1 MEFRSTRSK
10 TYPDANSTE
19 QKAVSTNRR
28 VTATTPVVMAEGYV
42 TGHVSVCSDRTSR
55 EIAHLTKMVR
65 KLVQQVGTV
74 EVNLTRD
81 FKTVRGEIKS
91 VVGEIKTIKGEI
103 KTVKGEIKTIEGN
116 VARRIETVEGNLAQ
130 KMETMEETVKTGS
143 WGRINQP

>member
-19 QKAVSTNRR
+19 QKAVNTNIR
-28 VTATTPVVMAEGYV
+28 VTSTTPVVMAEGYV

-55 EIAHLTKMVR
+55 EIAHLTEMVR

-81 FKTVRGEIKS
+81 FKTVRGEIQP
-91 VVGEIKTIKGEI
+91 VKGEI
-103 KTVKGEIKTIEGN
+103 KTVQGK
-116 VARRIETVEGNLAQ
+116 VARQIETVEGNLAQ
-130 KMETMEETVKTGS
+130 KMETMEETVKTCS

>member
-28 VTATTPVVMAEGYV
+28 VTTTTPVVMAEGYV
-42 TGHVSVCSDRTSR
+42 MGHVSVCSDRTSR

-81 FKTVRGEIKS
+81 FKTVRGEIQP
-91 VVGEIKTIKGEI
+91 VKGEI
-103 KTVKGEIKTIEGN
+103 KTVQGK
-116 VARRIETVEGNLAQ
+116 VARQIETVEGNLAQ
-130 KMETMEETVKTGS
+130 KMETMEETVKTCS

>member
-81 FKTVRGEIKS
+81 FKTVRGEIQP
-91 VVGEIKTIKGEI
+91 VKGEI
-103 KTVKGEIKTIEGN
+103 KTVQGK
-116 VARRIETVEGNLAQ
+116 VARQIETVEGNLAQ
-130 KMETMEETVKTGS
+130 KMETMEETVKTCS

>member
-28 VTATTPVVMAEGYV
+28 VTTTTPVVMAEGYV

-81 FKTVRGEIKS
+81 FKTVRGEIQP
-91 VVGEIKTIKGEI
+91 VKGEI
-103 KTVKGEIKTIEGN
+103 KTVQGK
-116 VARRIETVEGNLAQ
+116 VARQIETVEGNLAQ
-130 KMETMEETVKTGS
+130 KMETMEETVKTCS

>member
-55 EIAHLTKMVR
+55 KIAHLTEMVR

-81 FKTVRGEIKS
+81 FKTVRGEIQP
-91 VVGEIKTIKGEI
+91 VKGEI
-103 KTVKGEIKTIEGN
+103 KTVEGK
-116 VARRIETVEGNLAQ
+116 VARQIETVEGNLAQ
-130 KMETMEETVKTGS
+130 KMETMEETVKTCS